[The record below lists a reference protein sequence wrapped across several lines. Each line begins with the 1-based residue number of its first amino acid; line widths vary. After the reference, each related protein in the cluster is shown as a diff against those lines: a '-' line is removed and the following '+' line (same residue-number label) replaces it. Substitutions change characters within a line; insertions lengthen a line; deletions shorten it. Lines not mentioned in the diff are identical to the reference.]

1 MAKQKIAIA
10 CQGGGSQ
17 TAFTA
22 GVLSAF
28 FEKGLH
34 LEKQIVSLSGTSGGA
49 VTASLAW
56 YGLLKAAQGDPVPI
70 QKRIKDFWEE
80 IIAQLPP
87 ELYIDKFSAEMLR
100 MIENG
105 VVPHLELS
113 PVSALSQML
122 FSAVTAFLPR
132 RFFTDLKA
140 ALEAHIAFEEL
151 PNLVKPDSP
160 VLLLGAADVLSG
172 ELKKFNSRLGEI
184 RVEAILASAAIPTLF
199 PAVEID
205 GHYYWDGLFSDNP
218 PVKELIR
225 AVFVG
230 GENVPDEIWVIR
242 INPIAV
248 ESLPKTN
255 SEIFDRRNQ
264 MEGNVSLMQSLDFVE
279 FCNLL
284 LREKAVDFDVLARH
298 GFTRREP
305 ITVRFIHMSP
315 ELQSTLDY
323 VSKLSR
329 EPSHIHKLID
339 DGEQQG
345 RKFLDS
351 LATAGAHA
359 PRSSARQDHAPLISA
374 LSA

>member
-1 MAKQKIAIA
+1 MA
-10 CQGGGSQ
+10 
-17 TAFTA
+17 
-22 GVLSAF
+22 
-28 FEKGLH
+28 
-34 LEKQIVSLSGTSGGA
+34 
-49 VTASLAW
+49 
-56 YGLLKAAQGDPVPI
+56 
-70 QKRIKDFWEE
+70 
-80 IIAQLPP
+80 
-87 ELYIDKFSAEMLR
+87 
-100 MIENG
+100 
-105 VVPHLELS
+105 
-113 PVSALSQML
+113 
-122 FSAVTAFLPR
+122 
-132 RFFTDLKA
+132 
-140 ALEAHIAFEEL
+140 
-151 PNLVKPDSP
+151 
-160 VLLLGAADVLSG
+160 
-172 ELKKFNSRLGEI
+172 LKKFNSRLGEI

-255 SEIFDRRNQ
+255 SEIFDRRNH
-264 MEGNVSLMQSLDFVE
+264 MEGNVSQMQSLDFVE

-305 ITVRFIHMSP
+305 ITVRFVHMSS

-329 EPSHIHKLID
+329 EPSHIHRLIE
-339 DGEQQG
+339 DGEKQG
-345 RKFLDS
+345 RAFLES
-351 LATAGAHA
+351 LATAEAGT
-359 PRSSARQDHAPLISA
+359 PRSLTREDQAPLLGA
-374 LSA
+374 LSSSSS

>member
-1 MAKQKIAIA
+1 MAIRKIAIA

-22 GVLSAF
+22 GVLSSF
-28 FEKGLH
+28 FEQELH
-34 LEKQIVSLSGTSGGA
+34 LDHRIVSLSGTSGGA
-49 VTASLAW
+49 VCSTLAW
-56 YGLLKAAQGDPVPI
+56 YGLLKAATGDPTPI
-70 QKRIKDFWEE
+70 PKRIKDFWKE
-80 IIAQLPP
+80 IVAQLAP
-87 ELYIDKFSAEMLR
+87 ELFVDGVSAEVLR

-105 VVPHLELS
+105 LLPHLELS
-113 PVSALSQML
+113 PISAISQMMI
-122 FSAVTAFLPR
+122 SAVTTLLPR
-132 RFFTDLKA
+132 RFFTDFKA
-140 ALEAHIAFEEL
+140 VLEAHIDFAEL

-160 VLLLGAADVLSG
+160 VLLLGAADVMTG
-172 ELKKFNSRLGEI
+172 ELKKFSSRAGEI

-230 GENVPDEIWVIR
+230 DENVPDEIWVIQ
-242 INPIAV
+242 INPTRID
-248 ESLPKTN
+248 SLPKTN
-255 SEIFDRRNQ
+255 SQIFDRRNQ
-264 MEGNVSLMQSLDFVE
+264 LEGNVSLMQSLEFVE

-305 ITVRFIHMSP
+305 ITIRRIGMSP
-315 ELQSTLDY
+315 EIQSTLDY

-329 EPSHIHKLID
+329 EPSHIYRLME
-339 DGEQQG
+339 DGERQG
-345 RKFLDS
+345 RAFLES
-351 LATAGAHA
+351 L
-359 PRSSARQDHAPLISA
+359 SSADAETP
-374 LSA
+374 

>member
-28 FEKGLH
+28 FGQGLH

-49 VTASLAW
+49 VCASLAW
-56 YGLLKAAQGDPVPI
+56 YGLLKASHGDPTPI
-70 QKRIKDFWEE
+70 HKRIKDFWEE

-87 ELYIDKFSAEMLR
+87 ELYVDKYSAEMLR

-105 VVPHLELS
+105 VIPHLELS
-113 PVSALSQML
+113 PVSDLSRML
-122 FSAVTAFLPR
+122 FTAVTSFLPR

-140 ALEAHIAFEEL
+140 VLEAHIAFDEL
-151 PNLVKPDSP
+151 PNLITPDSP
-160 VLLLGAADVLSG
+160 VLLLGAADVLTG
-172 ELKKFNSRLGEI
+172 ELKKFNSRAGEI

-225 AVFVG
+225 PLFVG
-230 GENVPDEIWVIR
+230 GENVPDEIWVIQ
-242 INPIAV
+242 INPTVV

-264 MEGNVSLMQSLDFVE
+264 MEGNVSLMQNLAFVE
-279 FCNLL
+279 FCNML
-284 LREKAVDFDVLARH
+284 LREKAVSYEALERV

-305 ITVRFIHMSP
+305 VTVRFVRMST

-339 DGEQQG
+339 DGEKQG
-345 RKFLDS
+345 SRVSGEPCDGRGRDALIPDR
-351 LATAGAHA
+351 AG
-359 PRSSARQDHAPLISA
+359 
-374 LSA
+374 

>member
-1 MAKQKIAIA
+1 MEKQKIAIA

-28 FEKGLH
+28 FENGVH
-34 LEKQIVSLSGTSGGA
+34 LQKQIVSLSGTSGGA
-49 VTASLAW
+49 VCAALAW
-56 YGLLKAAQGDPVPI
+56 YGLLKAAAGDPTPI

-80 IIAQLPP
+80 IIAQLAP
-87 ELYIDKFSAEMLR
+87 ELYVDKLGAEMLR

-105 VVPHLELS
+105 VLPHLELS
-113 PVSALSQML
+113 PVSALNQVFISSL
-122 FSAVTAFLPR
+122 ISFLPR

-151 PNLVKPDSP
+151 PELVKPDSP
-160 VLLLGAADVLSG
+160 VLLLGAADVLTG
-172 ELKKFNSRLGEI
+172 ELKKFNSRAGEI

-199 PAVEID
+199 PAVEIN

-218 PVKELIR
+218 PLKELLR
-225 AVFVG
+225 PLYVG
-230 GENVPDEIWVIR
+230 GENVPDEMWVIQ
-242 INPIAV
+242 INPTSV

-255 SEIFDRRNQ
+255 SQIFDRRNQ
-264 MEGNVSLMQSLDFVE
+264 MEGNVSLQQSLEFVE

-284 LREKAVDFDVLARH
+284 LREKAVSDEVLDRI
-298 GFTRREP
+298 GFTRRQP
-305 ITVRFIHMSP
+305 IAVRFVRMSP

-329 EPSHIHKLID
+329 EPSQIHRLIE

-345 RKFLDS
+345 RAFLES
-351 LATAGAHA
+351 LATVGAGT
-359 PRSSARQDHAPLISA
+359 P
-374 LSA
+374 